1 MGRLSKYSAG
11 NSQWL
16 KSEDMEGW
24 EGPTVIQFADEYEVK
39 DGSGRTEVKA
49 GFTFAQFPDKPY
61 LTNVTN
67 ARRIEEMLEK
77 QKQIPRD
84 KAELSH
90 CIGLNVWLYTEA
102 TQTPSGS
109 QTMGIRVKEIPPNF
123 NQMVENGHVPAGG
136 ISSPGPQATASDRP
150 PTPMNPDGSYGQQE
164 PPHMQGTPPP
174 PTDAEVAAAFPD
186 AEEPAF

>member
-1 MGRLSKYSAG
+1 MGMLSKYSKG

-16 KSEDMEGW
+16 KSEDLEGW

-39 DGSGRTEVKA
+39 DASGKTEVKA

-67 ARRIEEMLEK
+67 ARRIGEMLEK
-77 QKQIPRD
+77 QKGVPEE
-84 KAELSH
+84 KAELAH

-109 QTMGIRVKEIPPNF
+109 MTMGIRVKEIPANF
-123 NQMVENGHVPAGG
+123 AQMVQNGHAPANV
-136 ISSPGPQATASDRP
+136 SAPGPQATASDRP
-150 PTPMNPDGSYGQQE
+150 PTPMQPDGSYGHANEQV
-164 PPHMQGTPPP
+164 PPP
-174 PTDAEVAAAFPD
+174 SDADDVPF
-186 AEEPAF
+186 